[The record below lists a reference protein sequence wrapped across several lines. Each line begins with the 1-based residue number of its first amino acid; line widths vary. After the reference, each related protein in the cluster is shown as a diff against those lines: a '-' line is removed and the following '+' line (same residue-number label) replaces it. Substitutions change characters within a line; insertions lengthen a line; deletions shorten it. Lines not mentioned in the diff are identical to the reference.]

1 MAASS
6 GVRCATFFDA
16 ASTFLNNDATVAEE
30 SAARP
35 RLLPARER
43 KSRRVRT
50 CASTNQSD
58 SGGGVQSL
66 SSRTEEGA
74 EPTKHG
80 EMTRYEPGVE
90 KRKSNFKFWSK
101 EYREREPKKP
111 TALAPLSGNRAGL

>member
-16 ASTFLNNDATVAEE
+16 ASTFLSNDATVAEE

-58 SGGGVQSL
+58 FGGSVQSL
-66 SSRTEEGA
+66 SSRA
-74 EPTKHG
+74 EATKG
-80 EMTRYEPGVE
+80 S
-90 KRKSNFKFWSK
+90 RKKD
-101 EYREREPKKP
+101 ELG
-111 TALAPLSGNRAGL
+111 TRAGALMFDVRGLMFDVDAEGRGGVIRRATGKVRFDE

>member
-6 GVRCATFFDA
+6 GVRCATFFYA
-16 ASTFLNNDATVAEE
+16 ASTYLNNDATDDEE

-66 SSRTEEGA
+66 SSRTEEG
-74 EPTKHG
+74 
-80 EMTRYEPGVE
+80 R
-90 KRKSNFKFWSK
+90 
-101 EYREREPKKP
+101 
-111 TALAPLSGNRAGL
+111 L